1 MHSKN
6 SMLWEVGRSLLVAL
20 CMVVG
25 SSILLASRLEER
37 VKANREQSE
46 RDLAA
51 AVAVRRAE
59 QATLARDVEAQRA
72 VLADMAQMLKSI
84 ASGQKVTHDAVIRLE
99 ERVSYLA
106 HGQDALRVEL
116 RSHDTSAGGGKR

>member
-1 MHSKN
+1 MPSKN

-46 RDLAA
+46 RDLVA

-84 ASGQKVTHDAVIRLE
+84 ASGQKVTQDAVIRLE

-106 HGQDALRVEL
+106 QGQDALRIEL